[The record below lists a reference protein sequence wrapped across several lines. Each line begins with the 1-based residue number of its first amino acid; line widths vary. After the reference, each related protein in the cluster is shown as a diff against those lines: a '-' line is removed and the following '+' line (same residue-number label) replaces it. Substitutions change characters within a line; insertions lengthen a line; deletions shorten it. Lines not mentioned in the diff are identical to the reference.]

1 MKNLLLVLALV
12 FSATLGYT
20 QRLDTIFNGCLE
32 RVTQTAILGSNQYEI
47 KGNFYNWSGTFDG
60 TEIPIGTP
68 SNYYILV
75 ESSGFAFEMPIV
87 NVIGSGSV
95 MILEVEDIGGL
106 LGGVPGAQAGIYRRM
121 PNCNYIP
128 DIQCLNNTTRAHAMV
143 HNFIKLDSA
152 CTNAGI
158 PQVLTVTDNT
168 TYANIAISDTTSSFN
183 LYEGSNITLDIS
195 GNDITINAAAEG
207 SSDGVVTPTGSGY
220 TSETLTLARTQGL
233 PAITIGIPQVGV
245 KTQGTLVDSDPV
257 AIDFGPNFTVTQAL
271 ADVTVTVDFPDDSN
285 TNEIQTLSWDA
296 GTAGNDEITLSDG
309 GGTITITDDVNDAD
323 ASATNELQ
331 IITRTAGT
339 NGNDVLTLSVNS
351 SNDAIV
357 DNVVNSASFATN
369 SGVLTLGTVETPD
382 ITVNLDGRYIT
393 ADTDDQNLGLSGTT
407 NPTVTIT
414 DGTGLTVSGING
426 IAVTNATGTLQ
437 IDGSGITGST
447 DYINS
452 VSMTDADADDIWD
465 ISLTG
470 IGNAGAST
478 TVNLSQYLDNTD
490 AQDLSLSGNIL
501 SVTNDPTADVDLSQY
516 LDNTDTQNL
525 GLSGVDQSTN
535 PQITITDGTSL
546 STAGI
551 NGIVVRNNGG
561 TLEID
566 GSAVS
571 GTFNSFDITDGV
583 TTETVEDSDV
593 VTFGV
598 LANATNTLAVDV
610 SPTDAVDIGFNT
622 SGASNGQVLK
632 FNGTSVEW
640 AADNSAAS
648 GMGSFLYTDGTS
660 TVTITDG
667 QSIGVTAGTL
677 IDATLSGNNI
687 VVGLDNTVGANDQ
700 VITKVGGT
708 WVAADLPADDAGT
721 DDQNL
726 VFDVTTDPA
735 VPTLEIETGGGDL
748 EFLANNLLTVSGQ
761 NTPNQLTYGIDPTGA
776 TNGQV
781 ITYQTVGGVQW
792 ADASSGADG
801 YLQGVTPSIP
811 STDVVEL
818 DFDLN
823 GATDVND
830 IQFSIADSDANPS
843 NEIQDL
849 TWSAGSNGNDEITLT
864 NGGSTVTITDDTG
877 TDDQS
882 ISIADGNNPLLTL
895 ESGGTLRLTGG
906 GATTI
911 SAVNSTGVIT
921 ISSTDDSGTDDQT
934 ISVADAVSNPTIALE
949 SGGTIDLAGGGA
961 TSVSASGGVITIT
974 STDNN
979 TQLSQE
985 QVQDFIGPLVAN
997 NTETLISVEYNDT
1010 GNELNFVVE
1019 DDLSNYDN
1027 SVTQFISDVTI
1038 DVTDGTNVTGISNG
1052 DAITFTEDNVVSV
1065 VENAG
1070 EITIGLDNN
1079 QGSDGQIIK
1088 KIAGVWSIGAD
1099 NVSGGGDADGVV
1111 DGMSLGG
1118 APNYTLTLSRTE
1130 GLDPLTQNLS
1140 ALSDA
1145 WTIRADDD
1153 NTEVISSSTVDFT
1166 GLTGISTAWDAVN
1179 NELEITNT
1187 APESTSIDDT
1197 PTLDLTLNAGQI
1209 TGAVEISGTSGN
1221 RITAEADGLYVPA
1234 EVDGSTTNEIQ
1245 NLFQSITDGTTSA
1258 IADGST
1264 DEFKLRSAN
1273 SLLTIVTANDDV
1285 THGDNALFS
1294 IDDDLANYDNSVTQF
1309 LQSETQNLF
1318 ETITVGGQSVTADNT
1333 TDDVEFIADGDI
1345 TITPNTTNDK
1355 ITFSVTNTVDTD
1367 TRVNL
1372 ANDANSITNATLLT
1386 FNSSDFNSSVNGSEM
1401 TIQLADGTDNNNY
1414 VTGLVMTDDD
1424 NDDEWEITVSRLGL
1438 AAIEEVVDLNKYL
1451 DDTDTRTTITDGT
1464 TSLSNAENLVFD
1476 PLDFNV
1482 SANATDFSV
1491 GINFP
1496 VDQNDNNYITG
1507 FTMLDGDAND
1517 VWDITITRDGLGNI
1531 TEAVNLSKYL
1541 DDTDTRVNITGD
1553 GTTIINDATDLV
1565 FNSTHFNVSAN
1576 SGEMTVSLAD
1586 AVDNN
1591 NYATGITM
1599 TDANNDDVW
1608 DITVARNGLADLTE
1622 TVNLGEYVNT
1632 DNQSMSVNNVNNP
1645 TLTLT
1650 DEGSGSTVQFTG
1662 GDNITTTGSGA
1673 DNVIIDWAANL
1684 PELSDVPAYPTATTV
1699 NYVLLHD
1706 DNTGTNSWTDV
1717 SGWDQ
1722 NAGDDFDGLFTSLN
1736 FTGTTGFS
1744 DNIDNDNQSFT
1755 FSTPVVG
1762 TERVTITG
1770 SNDYFDIT
1778 GAGNATVSRTS
1789 DEITITATDSPLAA
1803 NSSSANDFDLTNTTG
1818 TVNISWNN
1826 AALVFG
1832 VEVVDANNVRLNADN
1847 PGGDRVVFWDAS
1859 DTRME
1864 YGIIGSGLTFN
1875 ANTLELDANLPDLN
1889 DVPVYPTGGTDT
1901 YALIHDDNVG
1911 TNSWVATTNWDT
1923 DVNDDFSGLFTDLDF
1938 TGTTGF
1944 DDNVD
1949 NVGPT
1954 YDSGHGIEVDNTAD
1968 EINLGFTSKNTAA
1981 ANHLTSEVSGTETYI
1996 GIDDATNGDALVIL
2010 DGTQSAGTGNAY
2022 PFRIASHTFN
2032 YGNILNNI
2040 HTGIRFEQWADRAFS
2055 PTSDY
2060 ADDELDWEAGIQLK
2074 SQYGS
2079 GGFIAPNS
2087 QLKIRSDYDIALEPA
2102 SGQQLYF
2109 YNLEDDAGDNNTIV
2123 LTMAGDAVQKTDLSA
2138 LDAGSLVASSGNT
2151 NSFALT
2157 HNGNTEIDFNF
2168 DATTSSILSVTGVT
2182 ATNVDIRADDPG
2194 TEDRIVFWDDS
2205 DNTTGALDYLII
2217 GTGLEIT
2224 NNTLNNTV
2232 PDVTVTF
2239 DDSDPGITI
2248 SGTYPNFTVT
2258 NDLPEATTIT
2268 DGNTINFTL
2277 TGTDITGEV
2286 LLSQDGGNI
2295 LELGT
2300 DNRLYAAADGFEANT
2315 DETVKVSSNETSA
2328 GYLEDQV
2335 ATSNVTGT
2343 ALQVAT
2349 TGEGANEQVVFTL
2362 TPANLELD
2370 LSLTGDILE
2379 LTHDATT
2386 VDLSAYDNDGT
2397 IQFNTSDGNDT
2408 RATISHNSGAES
2420 IWFSS
2425 ASSLSDVLYIDE
2437 SSSTQALLYG
2447 NDAGAADAIV
2457 FWDNDGG
2464 TTGKLTYLTVGSGLT
2479 LTGTTL
2485 TADGDGF
2492 QANTDNQTLTVNSI
2506 ASNPTVTLSR
2516 DDTPSQIQFIG
2527 TGNTTVS
2534 ANGTNITINS
2544 TGDGIGSFEFD
2555 TGDLDNEAIT
2565 MTHNSSDY
2573 VLQVD
2578 VNAAS
2583 VFYMDENSASEA
2595 ELYAKDYGAEDA
2607 IVGWDNNPGRLGYFT
2622 LGDGLATDG
2631 TELYCTITDT
2641 SIPDDQTLT
2650 VNPTGA
2656 NPSIVLSEAAGG
2668 FGTINFS
2675 GDQGVTITGSTG
2687 AIDID
2692 VKHDNLSDF
2701 VANEHINHA
2710 NVVLT
2715 AGNGLSGGG
2724 NITTSRTFT
2733 VNTANSVTIA
2743 NDNVQLLNDAAS
2755 PGNEYYYGTNGSGVK
2770 GWYALSSE
2778 VDAENGLTKT
2788 GSTIRLGGV
2797 LMQDTEIELYNSTD
2811 VTGYPFVLNYDDGTN
2826 ADSLFYT
2833 NTGEFWIK
2841 ANDKATDQRSYF
2853 TMGEDGANINMYR
2866 GPDNTYGNELYF
2878 NLQGRT
2884 IGLNNVNGDT
2894 TSRILLESELG
2905 AMTEVSILGV
2915 GNVGVGSKVITDGN
2929 PEVIIR
2935 TRDVNDNTAEE
2946 GALLQLQNTVGAA
2959 NGASEFTPYTFP
2971 TTSTNGGKML
2981 VTDASGDLNFV
2992 DTTGL
2997 FGGGGSSAPL
3007 IPSIG
3012 SYALIDSA
3020 GVDIDDVIDVS
3031 ADITSYDYAMM
3042 PRIMAGLNGA
3052 LYQFFRVGNQHTV
3065 SDNDPGVLIGRKS
3078 IDGGNTW
3085 TGTDGTGN
3093 YTTIIDDDYY
3103 GAGTGVVNIGCGL
3116 TPTGR
3121 IIVHFAVSDN
3131 TGGSPS
3137 MVGMGTCYSDDF
3149 GDTWNIQPMSSVDYD
3164 DPTPSQYHGSPLST
3178 QYGIKPDGTLC
3189 TPFTWKDGSGTRNIR
3204 MLESSDNGLTWVAT
3218 DTIFNHASSGT
3229 TYTNTSDGLVE
3240 PAMADL
3246 GNGVWAIVARMRG
3259 ATISP
3264 ITGDNYPVILFSFDY
3279 GETWSDDGNSVTWE
3293 DVYAGNHGA
3302 GFLQMEGSGVS
3313 LGLPANYEDA
3323 QPHIELLMYEGRR
3336 YLAVLYYIRDN
3347 NVDRG
3352 DVKFGSNPC

>member
-369 SGVLTLGTVETPD
+369 SGVLTLGTVETAD
-382 ITVNLDGRYIT
+382 ITVNLDGRYST
-393 ADTDDQNLGLSGTT
+393 TDTDDQNLGLSGTT

-979 TQLSQE
+979 TQLTQE
-985 QVQDFIGPLVAN
+985 QVQDFIGPLVSN

-1010 GNELNFVVE
+1010 GDELNFVVE
-1019 DDLSNYDN
+1019 DDLFNYDN

-1052 DAITFTEDNVVSV
+1052 DVITFTEDNVVSV

-1079 QGSDGQIIK
+1079 QGSDGQVIK
-1088 KIAGVWSIGAD
+1088 KIAGVWSVGSD
-1099 NVSGGGDADGVV
+1099 NVSGGGDSDGVV

-1130 GLDPLTQNLS
+1130 GLNPLTQNLS

-1145 WTIRADDD
+1145 WTIKDDAD
-1153 NTEVISSSTVDFT
+1153 NTEVISSATVDFT
-1166 GLTGISTAWDAVN
+1166 GLTGISTAWDALN

-1187 APESTSIDDT
+1187 APESTSVDDT

-1386 FNSSDFNSSVNGSEM
+1386 FNPSDFNSSVNGSEM

-1438 AAIEEVVDLNKYL
+1438 AAIEEVVNLSKYL

-1507 FTMLDGDAND
+1507 FTMLDGDGND
-1517 VWDITITRDGLGNI
+1517 VWDITITRDGLGSI

-1553 GTTIINDATDLV
+1553 GSTTINEATDLV

-1632 DNQSMSVNNVNNP
+1632 DNQSMSVDDVNNP

-1662 GDNITTTGSGA
+1662 GDNITTTGSGT
-1673 DNVIIDWAANL
+1673 DNVTIDWAANL

-1706 DNTGTNSWTDV
+1706 DNTGTNSW
-1717 SGWDQ
+1717 
-1722 NAGDDFDGLFTSLN
+1722 
-1736 FTGTTGFS
+1736 
-1744 DNIDNDNQSFT
+1744 
-1755 FSTPVVG
+1755 
-1762 TERVTITG
+1762 
-1770 SNDYFDIT
+1770 
-1778 GAGNATVSRTS
+1778 
-1789 DEITITATDSPLAA
+1789 
-1803 NSSSANDFDLTNTTG
+1803 
-1818 TVNISWNN
+1818 
-1826 AALVFG
+1826 
-1832 VEVVDANNVRLNADN
+1832 
-1847 PGGDRVVFWDAS
+1847 
-1859 DTRME
+1859 
-1864 YGIIGSGLTFN
+1864 
-1875 ANTLELDANLPDLN
+1875 
-1889 DVPVYPTGGTDT
+1889 
-1901 YALIHDDNVG
+1901 
-1911 TNSWVATTNWDT
+1911 VATTNWDT
-1923 DVNDDFSGLFTDLDF
+1923 NVNDDFSGLFTDLDF

-2032 YGNILNNI
+2032 YGNTLNNI
-2040 HTGIRFEQWADRAFS
+2040 HTGIRFEQWTDRALS

-2060 ADDELDWEAGIQLK
+2060 DDDELDWEAGIQLK

-2079 GGFIAPNS
+2079 NGIIASTS

-2109 YNLEDDAGDNNTIV
+2109 YNLEDDAEDNNTVV
-2123 LTMAGDAVQKTDLSA
+2123 LTMSGDAVQKTDLSA
-2138 LDAGSLVASSGNT
+2138 LDAGSLVASSSSS
-2151 NSFALT
+2151 NSFTLT
-2157 HNGNTEIDFNF
+2157 HNGVTPIDFNF
-2168 DATTSSILSVTGVT
+2168 DATTLSVLSFTGVN
-2182 ATNVDIRADDPG
+2182 ATNVNVRADDPNG
-2194 TEDRIVFWDDS
+2194 DRIVFWDES
-2205 DNTTGALDYLII
+2205 DNTTGALDYLTV
-2217 GTGLEIT
+2217 GTGLTIS
-2224 NNTLNNTV
+2224 NSTLNNTV

-2258 NDLPEATTIT
+2258 NDLPEATTVT

-2277 TGTDITGEV
+2277 IGTDITGEV

-2300 DNRLYAAADGFEANT
+2300 DNRLYAAGDGFEANT
-2315 DETVKVSSNETSA
+2315 DNQTLTWNQSTGVIGITGDANDTETIAVYNGTRGLVPDDDEDVVVADEFLREDGAWVVPGDFVYGNSNGFTDQLRFSHNGGTQEVSLIFGNPTSDIFEFSV
-2328 GYLEDQV
+2328 L
-2335 ATSNVTGT
+2335 GT
-2343 ALQVAT
+2343 A
-2349 TGEGANEQVVFTL
+2349 
-2362 TPANLELD
+2362 
-2370 LSLTGDILE
+2370 
-2379 LTHDATT
+2379 
-2386 VDLSAYDNDGT
+2386 AY
-2397 IQFNTSDGNDT
+2397 I
-2408 RATISHNSGAES
+2408 
-2420 IWFSS
+2420 
-2425 ASSLSDVLYIDE
+2425 DVL
-2437 SSSTQALLYG
+2437 
-2447 NDAGAADAIV
+2447 DAGDDKIV
-2457 FWDNDGG
+2457 FWDDTESRWNYM
-2464 TTGKLTYLTVGSGLT
+2464 TIGSGLT

-2492 QANTDNQTLTVNSI
+2492 QANTDETVKVSSNETSAGYLENQIEVSNVSGTALSINTNNEGANEILDITLTPANLELDLSLTGNILELTHDVTTVNLAPYLDNTDNQTLTVNSTI
-2506 ASNPTVTLSR
+2506 SNPTVTLSR
-2516 DDTPSQIQFIG
+2516 DDAPSQIQLIG
-2527 TGNTTVS
+2527 SGNTTVS
-2534 ANGTNITINS
+2534 ADGTNITISS
-2544 TGDGIGSFEFD
+2544 TTDDGDISVDAG
-2555 TGDLDNEAIT
+2555 TGNNAFLN
-2565 MTHNSSDY
+2565 HNSGETDIEFTWNASTSN
-2573 VLQVD
+2573 VFGMLAG
-2578 VNAAS
+2578 VNSISLLADDPS
-2583 VFYMDENSASEA
+2583 IGVTT
-2595 ELYAKDYGAEDA
+2595 EDR
-2607 IVGWDNNPGRLGYFT
+2607 IVGWDDSQGKMIYFDLGS
-2622 LGDGLATDG
+2622 GLNYSNTNIVLDISSDNGIGIDG
-2631 TELYCTITDT
+2631 TNLELDATKALPSINEATYAGNLAAGGIIAWDPNLNPMLFGEAYMTFEDLQDLIDT
-2641 SIPDDQTLT
+2641 SIPNTDNQTLT
-2650 VNPTGA
+2650 WTQSTGNIA
-2656 NPSIVLSEAAGG
+2656 IGGGNNQTIAEYNGTIRGLVPDRGAAGSTTTYLRADG
-2668 FGTINFS
+2668 SWQVPPTVADN
-2675 GDQGVTITGSTG
+2675 QNLTITGTG
-2687 AIDID
+2687 PNYTIDID
-2692 VKHDNLSDF
+2692 SGSDVIISAGTGITLSEP
-2701 VANEHINHA
+2701 VANTLQI
-2710 NVVLT
+2710 T
-2715 AGNGLSGGG
+2715 AS
-2724 NITTSRTFT
+2724 
-2733 VNTANSVTIA
+2733 
-2743 NDNVQLLNDAAS
+2743 
-2755 PGNEYYYGTNGSGVK
+2755 
-2770 GWYALSSE
+2770 
-2778 VDAENGLTKT
+2778 
-2788 GSTIRLGGV
+2788 
-2797 LMQDTEIELYNSTD
+2797 
-2811 VTGYPFVLNYDDGTN
+2811 
-2826 ADSLFYT
+2826 T
-2833 NTGEFWIK
+2833 NTYTGHEGISVGVEG
-2841 ANDKATDQRSYF
+2841 TSTQI
-2853 TMGEDGANINMYR
+2853 EIDGSSI
-2866 GPDNTYGNELYF
+2866 D
-2878 NLQGRT
+2878 
-2884 IGLNNVNGDT
+2884 D
-2894 TSRILLESELG
+2894 ILLEADLN
-2905 AMTEVSILGV
+2905 ANFNQGV
-2915 GNVGVGSKVITDGN
+2915 MIVDQTGVLIAD
-2929 PEVIIR
+2929 
-2935 TRDVNDNTAEE
+2935 EE
-2946 GALLQLQNTVGAA
+2946 GFASLRELQKAIDSQEIEVAERTDNSVEIIIERSNNIYLRGSNTFLIDQT
-2959 NGASEFTPYTFP
+2959 NG
-2971 TTSTNGGKML
+2971 TSTTPDTIDIKIDPTFFGNSSGSWTYYKMAYVDSLGITTESLYDPAIGGNG
-2981 VTDASGDLNFV
+2981 
-2992 DTTGL
+2992 
-2997 FGGGGSSAPL
+2997 
-3007 IPSIG
+3007 
-3012 SYALIDSA
+3012 
-3020 GVDIDDVIDVS
+3020 
-3031 ADITSYDYAMM
+3031 YDYAMI
-3042 PRIMAGLNGA
+3042 PRVWAGKDGA
-3052 LYQFFRVGNQHTV
+3052 LYQVFRVGNNHTV
-3065 SDNDPGVLIGRKS
+3065 YNDDGWIYGRKS
-3078 IDGGNTW
+3078 EDGGNTW
-3085 TGTDGTGN
+3085 TGLDGTDTETVILQESDFGGN
-3093 YTTIIDDDYY
+3093 DY
-3103 GAGTGVVNIGCGL
+3103 AVNNVSGFT

-3121 IIVHFAVSDN
+3121 LII
-3131 TGGSPS
+3131 TYG
-3137 MVGMGTCYSDDF
+3137 Y
-3149 GDTWNIQPMSSVDYD
+3149 YD
-3164 DPTPSQYHGSPLST
+3164 
-3178 QYGIKPDGTLC
+3178 KNN
-3189 TPFTWKDGSGTRNIR
+3189 GSGSLE
-3204 MLESSDNGLTWVAT
+3204 MLGHGVIWSDDNGLTWSNHKNLGLFGGGINQGPSFSTECAVRPDGSISVPINWKNPSGDRFLRLIDSYDNGENWVIG
-3218 DTIFNHASSGT
+3218 DTIFDHINSSTAFTSQTAGT
-3229 TYTNTSDGLVE
+3229 SE
-3240 PAMADL
+3240 
-3246 GNGVWAIVARMRG
+3246 
-3259 ATISP
+3259 
-3264 ITGDNYPVILFSFDY
+3264 PVITDFGDGIWGVIFRNLGEDDNNRHAPGIAFSFDY
-3279 GETWSDDGNSVTWE
+3279 GDTWSGS
-3293 DVYAGNHGA
+3293 
-3302 GFLQMEGSGVS
+3302 EGSLTWDSLAVGAHGSGYMYLEGTGVT
-3313 LGLPANYEDA
+3313 LGENAQSDYDDQCLPHLGMVMHDNKKY
-3323 QPHIELLMYEGRR
+3323 I
-3336 YLAVLYYIRDN
+3336 AVLYFVRDAGPGIISRLRFTLIPLDEWLMKADDVDANYFNPAISGDYIELYVSPTPQEGEPEGNASFVMASGRAPYGIWVNGETNTN
-3347 NVDRG
+3347 NTQQDIVTGGIPREEVLDLIRNNFHDSEAETMRARTFNYTASGASLEINFRNRQGGIHFVDMTSANSTFEITDDAMTTTEAG
-3352 DVKFGSNPC
+3352 IYTIFFQNISSTKNLNFPSNWLDQTGSAFDGGSTYTATNDFWITGLFDGTNFYVK

>member
-1 MKNLLLVLALV
+1 
-12 FSATLGYT
+12 
-20 QRLDTIFNGCLE
+20 
-32 RVTQTAILGSNQYEI
+32 
-47 KGNFYNWSGTFDG
+47 
-60 TEIPIGTP
+60 
-68 SNYYILV
+68 
-75 ESSGFAFEMPIV
+75 
-87 NVIGSGSV
+87 
-95 MILEVEDIGGL
+95 
-106 LGGVPGAQAGIYRRM
+106 
-121 PNCNYIP
+121 
-128 DIQCLNNTTRAHAMV
+128 
-143 HNFIKLDSA
+143 
-152 CTNAGI
+152 
-158 PQVLTVTDNT
+158 
-168 TYANIAISDTTSSFN
+168 
-183 LYEGSNITLDIS
+183 
-195 GNDITINAAAEG
+195 
-207 SSDGVVTPTGSGY
+207 
-220 TSETLTLARTQGL
+220 
-233 PAITIGIPQVGV
+233 
-245 KTQGTLVDSDPV
+245 
-257 AIDFGPNFTVTQAL
+257 
-271 ADVTVTVDFPDDSN
+271 
-285 TNEIQTLSWDA
+285 
-296 GTAGNDEITLSDG
+296 
-309 GGTITITDDVNDAD
+309 
-323 ASATNELQ
+323 
-331 IITRTAGT
+331 
-339 NGNDVLTLSVNS
+339 
-351 SNDAIV
+351 
-357 DNVVNSASFATN
+357 
-369 SGVLTLGTVETPD
+369 
-382 ITVNLDGRYIT
+382 
-393 ADTDDQNLGLSGTT
+393 
-407 NPTVTIT
+407 
-414 DGTGLTVSGING
+414 
-426 IAVTNATGTLQ
+426 
-437 IDGSGITGST
+437 
-447 DYINS
+447 
-452 VSMTDADADDIWD
+452 
-465 ISLTG
+465 
-470 IGNAGAST
+470 
-478 TVNLSQYLDNTD
+478 
-490 AQDLSLSGNIL
+490 
-501 SVTNDPTADVDLSQY
+501 
-516 LDNTDTQNL
+516 
-525 GLSGVDQSTN
+525 
-535 PQITITDGTSL
+535 
-546 STAGI
+546 
-551 NGIVVRNNGG
+551 
-561 TLEID
+561 
-566 GSAVS
+566 
-571 GTFNSFDITDGV
+571 
-583 TTETVEDSDV
+583 
-593 VTFGV
+593 
-598 LANATNTLAVDV
+598 
-610 SPTDAVDIGFNT
+610 
-622 SGASNGQVLK
+622 
-632 FNGTSVEW
+632 
-640 AADNSAAS
+640 
-648 GMGSFLYTDGTS
+648 
-660 TVTITDG
+660 
-667 QSIGVTAGTL
+667 
-677 IDATLSGNNI
+677 
-687 VVGLDNTVGANDQ
+687 
-700 VITKVGGT
+700 
-708 WVAADLPADDAGT
+708 
-721 DDQNL
+721 
-726 VFDVTTDPA
+726 
-735 VPTLEIETGGGDL
+735 
-748 EFLANNLLTVSGQ
+748 
-761 NTPNQLTYGIDPTGA
+761 
-776 TNGQV
+776 
-781 ITYQTVGGVQW
+781 
-792 ADASSGADG
+792 
-801 YLQGVTPSIP
+801 
-811 STDVVEL
+811 
-818 DFDLN
+818 
-823 GATDVND
+823 
-830 IQFSIADSDANPS
+830 
-843 NEIQDL
+843 
-849 TWSAGSNGNDEITLT
+849 
-864 NGGSTVTITDDTG
+864 
-877 TDDQS
+877 
-882 ISIADGNNPLLTL
+882 LLTL

-921 ISSTDDSGTDDQT
+921 ISSTDDSGTDDQI

-961 TSVSASGGVITIT
+961 TSISASGGVITIT

-979 TQLSQE
+979 TQLTQE

-1010 GNELNFVVE
+1010 GDELNFVVE
-1019 DDLSNYDN
+1019 DDLFNYDN

-1052 DAITFTEDNVVSV
+1052 DVITFTEDNVVSV

-1070 EITIGLDNN
+1070 EITISLDNN
-1079 QGSDGQIIK
+1079 QGSDGQVIK
-1088 KIAGVWSIGAD
+1088 KIAGVWSVGSD
-1099 NVSGGGDADGVV
+1099 NVSGGGDSDGVV

-1130 GLDPLTQNLS
+1130 GLNPLTQNLS

-1145 WTIRADDD
+1145 WTIKDDAD
-1153 NTEVISSSTVDFT
+1153 NTEVISSATVDFT
-1166 GLTGISTAWDAVN
+1166 GLTGISTAWDALN

-1187 APESTSIDDT
+1187 APESTSVDDT

-1221 RITAEADGLYVPA
+1221 RITAEADGIYVPA

-1386 FNSSDFNSSVNGSEM
+1386 FNPSDFNSSVNGSEM

-1438 AAIEEVVDLNKYL
+1438 AAIEEVVNLSKYL

-1507 FTMLDGDAND
+1507 FTMLDGDGND
-1517 VWDITITRDGLGNI
+1517 VWDITITRDGLGSI

-1553 GTTIINDATDLV
+1553 GSTTINEATDLV

-1632 DNQSMSVNNVNNP
+1632 DNQSMSVDDVNNP

-1662 GDNITTTGSGA
+1662 GDNITTTGSGT
-1673 DNVIIDWAANL
+1673 DNVTIDWAANL

-1722 NAGDDFDGLFTSLN
+1722 NADDDFDGLFTSLN

-1778 GAGNATVSRTS
+1778 GAGNTTVSRTS
-1789 DEITITATDSPLAA
+1789 DEIIVTATDNPLAA
-1803 NSSSANDFDLTNTTG
+1803 SSSSANDFDLTNTTG

-2168 DATTSSILSVTGVT
+2168 DVTTSSILSVTGVT

-2770 GWYALSSE
+2770 GWYALSSAGGSYTAAEGVILDGSVFELGQESENKSSAYITQDRFLNFYNSQVNELVYFNYTTAVDSADRVFNPARFKVTSDRADSQTGIILE
-2778 VDAENGLTKT
+2778 VEDEFSHSVT
-2788 GSTIRLGGV
+2788 GSIRFRGWTSNGNN
-2797 LMQDTEIELYNSTD
+2797 QELILDS
-2811 VTGYPFVLNYDDGTN
+2811 GDDGTGTTAVRLEQPLLDITAEDTDGLMVRRTTVDN
-2826 ADSLFYT
+2826 DSRGYGQMAKLDKTEAAKFTGDYMHNGSWTYYKMAYVDSLGITTESLYDPAI
-2833 NTGEFWIK
+2833 G
-2841 ANDKATDQRSYF
+2841 
-2853 TMGEDGANINMYR
+2853 
-2866 GPDNTYGNELYF
+2866 GN
-2878 NLQGRT
+2878 G
-2884 IGLNNVNGDT
+2884 
-2894 TSRILLESELG
+2894 
-2905 AMTEVSILGV
+2905 
-2915 GNVGVGSKVITDGN
+2915 
-2929 PEVIIR
+2929 
-2935 TRDVNDNTAEE
+2935 
-2946 GALLQLQNTVGAA
+2946 
-2959 NGASEFTPYTFP
+2959 
-2971 TTSTNGGKML
+2971 
-2981 VTDASGDLNFV
+2981 
-2992 DTTGL
+2992 
-2997 FGGGGSSAPL
+2997 
-3007 IPSIG
+3007 
-3012 SYALIDSA
+3012 
-3020 GVDIDDVIDVS
+3020 
-3031 ADITSYDYAMM
+3031 YDYAMI
-3042 PRIMAGLNGA
+3042 PRVWAGKDGA
-3052 LYQFFRVGNQHTV
+3052 LYQIFRVGNNHTV
-3065 SDNDPGVLIGRKS
+3065 YNDDGWIYGRKS
-3078 IDGGNTW
+3078 EDGGNTW
-3085 TGTDGTGN
+3085 TGLDGTDTETVILQESDFGGN
-3093 YTTIIDDDYY
+3093 DY
-3103 GAGTGVVNIGCGL
+3103 AVNNVSGFT

-3121 IIVHFAVSDN
+3121 LII
-3131 TGGSPS
+3131 TYG
-3137 MVGMGTCYSDDF
+3137 Y
-3149 GDTWNIQPMSSVDYD
+3149 YD
-3164 DPTPSQYHGSPLST
+3164 
-3178 QYGIKPDGTLC
+3178 KNN
-3189 TPFTWKDGSGTRNIR
+3189 GSGSLE
-3204 MLESSDNGLTWVAT
+3204 MLGHGVIWSDDNGLTWSNHKNLGLFGGGINQGTCFSTECAVRPDGSISVPINWKNPSGDRFLRLIDSYDNGENWVIG
-3218 DTIFNHASSGT
+3218 DTIFDHINSSTAFTSQTAGT
-3229 TYTNTSDGLVE
+3229 SE
-3240 PAMADL
+3240 
-3246 GNGVWAIVARMRG
+3246 
-3259 ATISP
+3259 
-3264 ITGDNYPVILFSFDY
+3264 PVITDFGDGIWGVIFRNLGEDDNNRHAPGIAFSFDY
-3279 GETWSDDGNSVTWE
+3279 GDTWSGS
-3293 DVYAGNHGA
+3293 
-3302 GFLQMEGSGVS
+3302 EGSLTWDSLAVGAHGSGYMYLEGTGVT
-3313 LGLPANYEDA
+3313 LGENAQSDYDDQCLPHLGMVMHDNKKY
-3323 QPHIELLMYEGRR
+3323 I
-3336 YLAVLYYIRDN
+3336 AVLYFVRDAGPGIISRLRFTLIPLDEWLMKADDVDANYFNPAISGDYIELYVSPTPQEGEPEGNASFVMASGRAPYGIWVNGETNTN
-3347 NVDRG
+3347 NTQQDIVTGGIPREEVLDLIRNNFHDSEAETMRARTFNYTASGASLEINFRNRQGGIHFVDMTSANSTFEITDDAMTTTEAG
-3352 DVKFGSNPC
+3352 IYTIFFQNISSTKNLNFPSNWLDQTGSAFDGGSTYTATNDFWITGLFDGTNFYVK